1 MADLTTELLPAL
13 EIARVVPDGGGSA
26 VNITG
31 DMTALNQFPTPD
43 REAFLRVIAN
53 FDYTDPSEAAL
64 GPFASLD
71 EVTTTFTF
79 NG

>member
-1 MADLTTELLPAL
+1 MNEVLGMEGVEKELGSKGDTT
-13 EIARVVPDGGGSA
+13 
-26 VNITG
+26 
-31 DMTALNQFPTPD
+31 MLNQFGTPD
-43 REAFLRVIAN
+43 REAFLRVVAD
-53 FDYTDPSEAAL
+53 FVYGDPSEAAL